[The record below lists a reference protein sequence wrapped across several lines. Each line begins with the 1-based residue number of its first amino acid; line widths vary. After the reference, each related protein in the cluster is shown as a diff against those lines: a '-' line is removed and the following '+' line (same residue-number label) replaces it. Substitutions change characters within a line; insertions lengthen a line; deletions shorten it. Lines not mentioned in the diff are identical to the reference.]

1 VAKCRICGNDADNYF
16 YELKELMYGTGEKFK
31 YFQCSK
37 CNCLQIETLPG
48 DMAKYYPQD
57 YYSFTETPQI
67 KTSEIEQFLQYHR
80 YRQCLFGNN
89 LLGSTMRPFLKKS
102 PELETMKK
110 AGIKEHMSVLD
121 VGCGAGLI
129 LYLMGLAG
137 MKNLTGIDPYIKDD
151 IHYSEHLRV
160 LKKDIH
166 EIDGKWDFIFV
177 NHVLEHVA
185 DQFQFFHEI
194 HNKLDK
200 NGICLMR
207 IPTSSGQCWDAYREN
222 WIQLD
227 PPRHF
232 YLHSIE
238 SIEKLVTA
246 SNLNIKEIIF
256 DSTEFQFVGSE
267 QAMMG
272 IALEDSRS
280 YIKNKATNLFS
291 SAQINDFKKRAI
303 ALNSQKKGDQIAVVI
318 THVK

>member
-1 VAKCRICGNDADNYF
+1 VTKCRICGNDADNFF

-37 CNCLQIETLPG
+37 CNCLQIGALPG

-67 KTSEIEQFLQYHR
+67 KTSEIEQFLLYHR
-80 YRQCLFGNN
+80 YRQCLFGND
-89 LLGSTMRPFLKKS
+89 LLGSAMRPFLKKS

-151 IHYSEHLRV
+151 IHYSEHLSV
-160 LKKDIH
+160 LKKDIY
-166 EIDGKWDFIFV
+166 EIEGKWDFIFV

-185 DQFQFFHEI
+185 DQLQFFKEI
-194 HNKLDK
+194 HNKLNND
-200 NGICLMR
+200 GICLVR
-207 IPTSSGQCWDAYREN
+207 IPTSSSYSWEHYREN

-232 YLHSIE
+232 YLHSLE
-238 SIEKLVTA
+238 SIEKLVSA
-246 SNLNIKEIIF
+246 SNLKIKEIIF

-280 YIKNKATNLFS
+280 YIKNKATHLFS
-291 SAQINDFKKRAI
+291 SPQINDFKKRAK
-303 ALNSQKKGDQIAVVI
+303 ALNIQKKGDQIAVVI